1 LGGKTSANPRRNFNR
16 ELHWQKSYASMR
28 PAART
33 CFGSKSSRSA
43 RVRDHRRV
51 AVSFTGVNQC
61 RSRSRGRPRAGCRAP
76 TARSRTGSVSPGIG
90 SDGEGDGERKREDD
104 EGGKQRTTHEAST
117 RAGSS
122 CIPAGGFSDRGPQ
135 SMSVA
140 CKTPGR
146 GAGSSRSQKETVGGG
161 IACRRS
167 KS

>member
-1 LGGKTSANPRRNFNR
+1 
-16 ELHWQKSYASMR
+16 W
-28 PAART
+28 
-33 CFGSKSSRSA
+33 
-43 RVRDHRRV
+43 
-51 AVSFTGVNQC
+51 
-61 RSRSRGRPRAGCRAP
+61 SRSRGRPRAGCRAP

-146 GAGSSRSQKETVGGG
+146 VMRSGFVQISEGDGRWRNRLPAFEVVEGSATHFVVSR
-161 IACRRS
+161 
-167 KS
+167 